1 MPKKFKVYVTR
12 MICDNGIKML
22 KDQGYQ
28 VKINPLDRVLTR
40 KELLKNVKGI
50 DALLCLLTDKIDGEV
65 LDAAGKNLKIV
76 ANFAVGFDNLDLEA
90 AKKRGIMATNTPQ
103 GSTEAVAEHTLGL
116 LLASARHF
124 VEADKF
130 TRANKYKGWKP
141 FLFIG
146 EDIHDKV
153 LGIIGLGRIGFA
165 VAARA
170 VGFGLKIVYHDV
182 VRNPEFEAKYG
193 GQFLETPELLKQSD
207 FVTLHVPLM
216 PSTRHLISKKELA
229 LMKKSAYLINTSR
242 GPVVDEK
249 ALVVALKKKQIA
261 GAAIDVYEFEPKL
274 TPGLTKL
281 NNIILTP
288 HIASATIETRRKMS
302 EIAAQNIIETLSG
315 KTPVHSLHK

>member
-1 MPKKFKVYVTR
+1 MAKLKVYVTR

-22 KDQGYQ
+22 KDQGYD
-28 VKINPLDRVLTR
+28 VKINPLDRILTK

-50 DALLCLLTDKIDGEV
+50 DALLCLLTDKIDAEV
-65 LDAAGKNLKIV
+65 MDAAGKNLKIV

-90 AKKRGIMATNTPQ
+90 AKIRGIMATNTPQ
-103 GSTEAVAEHTLGL
+103 GSTEAVAEHAMGL
-116 LLASARHF
+116 LLASARRI

-146 EDIHDKV
+146 EDIHDKT

-170 VGFGLKIVYHDV
+170 LCFGLKIVYHDV
-182 VRNPEFEAKYG
+182 VRNPEFEAKFG
-193 GQFLETPELLKQSD
+193 GKFLETSELLKQSD

-216 PSTRHLISKKELA
+216 PSTRHLIGKKELA

-242 GPVVDEK
+242 GAVIDEK
-249 ALVVALKKKQIA
+249 ALVAALKKKQIA

-274 TPGLTKL
+274 SPGLTKL

-288 HIASATIETRRKMS
+288 HIASATIETRMKMS
-302 EIAAQNIIETLSG
+302 EIAAQNIIETLGG
-315 KTPVHSLHK
+315 KVPAHSLHK

>member
-1 MPKKFKVYVTR
+1 MAKPKVYVTR

-22 KDQGYQ
+22 KDQGYD

-50 DALLCLLTDKIDGEV
+50 DALLCLLTDKIDGEIM
-65 LDAAGKNLKIV
+65 DAAGKNLKIV

-103 GSTEAVAEHTLGL
+103 GSTEAVAEHAMGL
-116 LLASARHF
+116 LLASARRI

-146 EDIHDKV
+146 EDVHDKT

-170 VGFGLKIVYHDV
+170 LCFGLKIVYHDV
-182 VRNPEFEAKYG
+182 VRNPEFEAKFG
-193 GQFLETPELLKQSD
+193 GKFMETSDLLKQSD

-216 PSTRHLISKKELA
+216 PSTRHLIGKKELA

-242 GPVVDEK
+242 GPVIDEK
-249 ALVVALKKKQIA
+249 ALVAALKKKQIA

-274 TPGLTKL
+274 SPGLAKL
-281 NNIILTP
+281 SNIILTP

>member
-1 MPKKFKVYVTR
+1 MSKPKVYVTR

-50 DALLCLLTDKIDGEV
+50 DALLCLLTDKIDDEV
-65 LDAAGKNLKIV
+65 LSAAGKNLKIV

-90 AKKRGIMATNTPQ
+90 AKNRGIMATNTPQ
-103 GSTEAVAEHTLGL
+103 GSTEAVAEHTMGL
-116 LLASARHF
+116 LLASARRI

-146 EDIHDKV
+146 EDIHDKT

-170 VGFGLKIVYHDV
+170 LCFGLKIVYHDV
-182 VRNPEFEAKYG
+182 VRNPEFEAKFG
-193 GQFLETPELLKQSD
+193 GKFLETSELLKQSD

-216 PSTRHLISKKELA
+216 PSTRHLIGKKEFA

-242 GPVVDEK
+242 GPVIDEK
-249 ALVVALKKKQIA
+249 ALVAALRKKQIA

-281 NNIILTP
+281 NNVILTP
-288 HIASATIETRRKMS
+288 HIASATIETRMKMS

-315 KTPVHSLHK
+315 KTPAHSLHK